1 MNHRSVSSTISSTPN
16 EISCS
21 VPDLELDWSCLTLC
35 SVSSELSFSW
45 VVSSLISDARNLVES
60 SLAGTVST
68 RVKIIEFILSFSFN
82 IPKSFSRKYRSRS
95 YVQMDHSTRKLDYSP
110 LISLRI
116 CRAEQEAK
124 SDVRSFWPADWFEQ
138 VRKKVNIQVK
148 SLSQLWK

>member
-68 RVKIIEFILSFSFN
+68 RAKAIEFIFSFVVSR
-82 IPKSFSRKYRSRS
+82 KSFSREYRSRS
-95 YVQMDHSTRKLDYSP
+95 YVKMDHSTRKLDCSP
-110 LISLRI
+110 LIKLENMQS
-116 CRAEQEAK
+116 RARAMYVI
-124 SDVRSFWPADWFEQ
+124 SDQADWFKQ
-138 VRKKVNIQVK
+138 VRKKVKIQVK